1 MYKEDQRLSA
11 VPNLKINKANAVC
24 MRSFNFQMV
33 LNNCYQLKRI
43 QFSKHMHY
51 CIQNIY
57 HMYLVLQRKRIRAI
71 FSFLKLSQ
79 MHGFL

>member
-11 VPNLKINKANAVC
+11 VPNLKINKANG
-24 MRSFNFQMV
+24 FK
-33 LNNCYQLKRI
+33 QLLPIKTDSI
-43 QFSKHMHY
+43 FKTHALLHTK
-51 CIQNIY
+51 
-57 HMYLVLQRKRIRAI
+57 YLVLQRKRIRAI